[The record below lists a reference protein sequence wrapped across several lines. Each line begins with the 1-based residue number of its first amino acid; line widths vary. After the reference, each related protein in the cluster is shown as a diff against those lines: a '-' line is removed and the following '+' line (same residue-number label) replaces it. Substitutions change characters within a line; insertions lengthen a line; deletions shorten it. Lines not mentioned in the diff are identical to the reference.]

1 VKLKSIDM
9 KAEIRAAMGKIDSEA
24 AELIYLLEQHDSE
37 DYEEL
42 EEVLNTLQNIITE
55 TQEKLGYI

>member
-1 VKLKSIDM
+1 M
-9 KAEIRAAMGKIDSEA
+9 KAEIRAAMGKIDGEA
-24 AELIYLLEQHDSE
+24 AELIYLIEQHGSE

-42 EEVLNTLQNIITE
+42 QEALNTLQSVITE